1 MSVKSEHEQRIKAY
15 IDSNPASKMDRVERI
30 EVEGQVQDLPVYRLP
45 IKLLA
50 FNIENGRF
58 TADLLTLE
66 TGLRRKLN
74 TRDTGDANK
83 VRQILL
89 DKYPHETKR
98 FREDLKKVGQLEH
111 GVITA
116 AGVVING
123 NRRMAILMEL
133 HKETSNDRFAYLE
146 TIILPRNLG
155 DTEIYKIEA
164 RLQYAKE
171 FKMGYGP
178 VNELLKIKEGLDKG
192 MTRRELATLLL
203 RDEKYIEEHL
213 AQLHLLEAYSKYA
226 WKKIDYKKIEEMQMT
241 EQMTDVEKN
250 IRKFKGEGRSL
261 SEINKLLEVQFAYIK
276 SGGSYRDIRAFGKS
290 ASLNGAE
297 RPYFDALSMFKKNK
311 VSEESFKELVDDANE
326 GVRIK
331 KREQRPVEL
340 VIRILEQV
348 KGFQDDQHKV
358 TPEIKKY
365 FTQVSNIISKL
376 IKQRG

>member
-1 MSVKSEHEQRIKAY
+1 MPIKSQHEQRIKAY
-15 IDSNPASKMDRVERI
+15 IDSNPDSKMDRVERI
-30 EVEGQVQDLPVYRLP
+30 EIEGQVQDLPVYRLP

-58 TADLLTLE
+58 AADLHMLE
-66 TGLRRKLN
+66 ANLRRKLN
-74 TRDTGDANK
+74 TRNADDANK
-83 VRQILL
+83 VKQVLL
-89 DKYPHETKR
+89 NKYPHETKR
-98 FREDLKKVGQLEH
+98 FREDLKKVGQLQS

-133 HKETSNDRFAYLE
+133 QKDTSQDRYAYLE
-146 TIILPRNLG
+146 TIILPRNLS

-164 RLQYAKE
+164 RIQYAKD

-192 MTRRELATLLL
+192 MTKRELAALLL

-213 AQLHLLEAYSKYA
+213 AQLRLLEAYSKYA
-226 WKKIDYKKIEEMQMT
+226 WKKIDYKRIEEMQMT

-250 IRKFKGEGRSL
+250 IRKFKSEGRSL

-276 SGGSYRDIRAFGKS
+276 AGGSYRDIRTFGKA
-290 ASLNGAE
+290 ASLSGAE
-297 RPYFDALSMFKKNK
+297 RPYFDALTMLKKEK
-311 VSEESFKELVDDANE
+311 VSEDSFKELVDDAND

-331 KREQRPVEL
+331 KKEQRSAEL

-348 KGFQDDQHKV
+348 KGFQDAQYKI

-365 FTQVSNIISKL
+365 FIQISGIISKL
-376 IKQRG
+376 IKQRR